1 MPSSNFI
8 ERHYARH
15 ASHFDSDLVESERV
29 RISTSWFD
37 ESTADFWRHARAYEC
52 AGLLAHRANAS
63 WLTVGDGRW
72 GLDSIRIRSKGFSS
86 VVASDISEALLRAAK
101 ERGLIDTYAIENA
114 ERLSFADDSFDFV
127 FCKESLHH
135 FPRPFAALYEMLRVA
150 REAVFIIEPNDTVEI
165 VAPANESPRYVRTGR
180 VRRALLA
187 LLGRDHVT
195 IPATAAGP
203 ARPTLRFNKPD
214 WESSGNFAYAVS
226 RRELEKVALGLN
238 LPQLVIKGLND
249 HYIKGCEFEPADESK
264 SAIFR
269 ELRRVIGD
277 KDRHCAQGLSEFN
290 LIMAGFF
297 CRPIDAAARAKFLAA
312 GWEVMDLPANPYVPR
327 DSA

>member
-1 MPSSNFI
+1 MSSGNFI
-8 ERHYARH
+8 ERHYSRH
-15 ASHFDSDLVESERV
+15 ASHFENDLVESERV

-52 AGLLAHRANAS
+52 AGLLSHRSHAS

-72 GLDSIRIRSKGFSS
+72 GLDSIRIRSKGFST
-86 VVASDISEALLRAAK
+86 VTASDISEALLRAAK
-101 ERGLIDTYAIENA
+101 ERGLIAAYAVENA
-114 ERLSFADDSFDFV
+114 EHLSFADDSYDFV

-165 VAPANESPRYVRTGR
+165 VAPAPVSPPPARPGR
-180 VRRALLA
+180 IRRALGA
-187 LLGRDHVT
+187 LLGREY
-195 IPATAAGP
+195 PAGAATGVRP
-203 ARPTLRFNKPD
+203 ALRFNKPD
-214 WESSGNFAYAVS
+214 WESSGNFAYSVS

-238 LPQLVIKGLND
+238 LPQLVVKGLND

-277 KDRHCAQGLSEFN
+277 KDRHCAQGFSEFN

-297 CRPIDAAARAKFLAA
+297 RKPIDDEARANFLAA

-327 DSA
+327 DGA